1 LAIPPCT
8 GDRGD
13 IEEWAEDFAE
23 VLDAAV
29 ARRLGD
35 VGLALS
41 GGYDSRCVGSIVRM
55 RAPDTPALTYGAPG
69 SNDLRLG
76 TEVAGLLGL
85 PSADG
90 LGRLLADAP
99 VRAVAGLAPGDAVT
113 LWYDP
118 AEATPLPG

>member
-1 LAIPPCT
+1 
-8 GDRGD
+8 
-13 IEEWAEDFAE
+13 